1 MTKFMVRKEKF
12 EKKTKF
18 KVYKLTCI
26 SKKIEWNKTKL
37 CLKKKETVGIKKILT
52 T

>member
-1 MTKFMVRKEKF
+1 MTEFMVRKKKL

-26 SKKIEWNKTKL
+26 LKNNRMEDKIMF
-37 CLKKKETVGIKKILT
+37 KKKKRLQASKRS
-52 T
+52 

>member
-1 MTKFMVRKEKF
+1 MTEFMVRKEKF

-37 CLKKKETVGIKKILT
+37 CLKKKKRLQASKRS
-52 T
+52 